1 MLRVTVAPEVRKH
14 LLQYPQNTEY
24 DAILRFW
31 LENHVYTKWAMG
43 SLILTQKFEKKFLA
57 STVPLFLKILRFPTK
72 ALTFLYF
79 QYQIRVFHKISVRN
93 SKTRRF

>member
-31 LENHVYTKWAMG
+31 LENLYTKWAMG
-43 SLILTQKFEKKFLA
+43 SLILTQKFEE
-57 STVPLFLKILRFPTK
+57 KIFGFHCAPFPQN
-72 ALTFLYF
+72 F
-79 QYQIRVFHKISVRN
+79 KISD
-93 SKTRRF
+93 